1 MFALTRGEIA
11 VAVFIFALV
20 WGARFLPRLGEHL
33 SIRMSH
39 RRRATGRGT
48 ATPSLPDKSASE
60 RG

>member
-11 VAVFIFALV
+11 IAAFIFALV

-33 SIRMSH
+33 GVRLSH
-39 RRRATGRGT
+39 RRRGAGRGT